1 MLFRSLARAFL
12 RQAPVIVLDEPTSAM
27 DPWAEADWL
36 RRFRNLATARTAV
49 LITHRFTTAM
59 LADEIHVMEDGRI
72 VESGSHA
79 ELIARGG
86 RYAQWSAMQSV
97 Q

>member
-1 MLFRSLARAFL
+1 
-12 RQAPVIVLDEPTSAM
+12 M

-36 RRFRNLATARTAV
+36 HRFRKHAAGRTAI

-59 LADEIHVMEDGRI
+59 LADEIHVMDNGRI
-72 VESGSHA
+72 VESGSHDQ
-79 ELIARGG
+79 LIARGG
-86 RYAQWSAMQSV
+86 RYADWGAMQQV